1 MDIGDIIYYIALA
14 IFLIFGFFNK
24 SKRESEK
31 RKAELPKKS
40 MPDLEPMSNDRPVF
54 QPKQYSPLPIPKVIV
69 KKESTSVTIPKK
81 QEIPLPKKKGFQS
94 SVDLVTNF
102 EGQSSIK
109 GSLFV
114 SEDDTFTKDDESDV
128 RLEAKHSEMSGIDK
142 SDWRKAVIFHEILT
156 RKFQ

>member
-24 SKRESEK
+24 SKRENDK
-31 RKAELPKKS
+31 KKAETPQRSIPNIDPKQYLPPSTPKVILKKESVPEVIPQKQTVALPKKT
-40 MPDLEPMSNDRPVF
+40 V
-54 QPKQYSPLPIPKVIV
+54 
-69 KKESTSVTIPKK
+69 
-81 QEIPLPKKKGFQS
+81 FQS

-128 RLEAKHSEMSGIDK
+128 RLEEKRSEMAGIETG
-142 SDWRKAVIFHEILT
+142 DWRKAIIYHEILA
-156 RKFQ
+156 RKFD